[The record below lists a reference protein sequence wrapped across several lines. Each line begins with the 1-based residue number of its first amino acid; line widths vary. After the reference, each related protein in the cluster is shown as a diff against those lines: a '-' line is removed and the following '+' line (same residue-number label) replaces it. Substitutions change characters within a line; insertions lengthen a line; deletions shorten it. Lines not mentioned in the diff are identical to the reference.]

1 MARKTDMLVTLRKLL
16 QDVFGAQYGGAHQ
29 ERLSR
34 AFGYADGYMR
44 AMLDSGMAS
53 KQELLDVV
61 VDERRQVLRGPDAVP
76 SIEEAL
82 ALTG

>member
-16 QDVFGAQYGGAHQ
+16 GDVFGAQYGGAHH

-44 AMLDSGMAS
+44 AMLDSGIAS
-53 KQELLDVV
+53 KQELLEVV
-61 VDERRQVLRGPDAVP
+61 VTERRHSLRGPDAIP
-76 SIEEAL
+76 AIEEAL
-82 ALTG
+82 AV

>member
-1 MARKTDMLVTLRKLL
+1 MLSTLRRLL

-53 KQELLDVV
+53 RQELLEVV
-61 VDERRQVLRGPDAVP
+61 VEERRAMLRGPDAVP
-76 SIEEAL
+76 AIEEAL
-82 ALTG
+82 LA